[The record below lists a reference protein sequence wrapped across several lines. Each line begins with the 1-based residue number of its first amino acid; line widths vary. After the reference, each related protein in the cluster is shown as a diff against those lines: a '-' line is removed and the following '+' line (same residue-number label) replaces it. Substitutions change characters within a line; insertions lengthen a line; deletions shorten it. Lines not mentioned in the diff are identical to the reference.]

1 MHRADVDGVDEE
13 EGEYE
18 FDDVGVDNH
27 ASTFTLVVG
36 LSIAFFIICA
46 LSCLLMRERLTYAW
60 RVLNAGSSAV
70 RRTKSMMMELMM
82 ESSGAR
88 RPQRLQDEHADDSGN
103 ISSA

>member
-1 MHRADVDGVDEE
+1 MHRADVDGVEEE

-18 FDDVGVDNH
+18 FDGVQ

-60 RVLNAGSSAV
+60 RVWNAGSSAV
-70 RRTKSMMMELMM
+70 RRTKSMMEP
-82 ESSGAR
+82 SGAR
-88 RPQRLQDEHADDSGN
+88 RPQRLQDEHAADD
-103 ISSA
+103 

>member
-18 FDDVGVDNH
+18 FDDVQVDHH

-36 LSIAFFIICA
+36 LSIAFSIICA
-46 LSCLLMRERLTYAW
+46 LSGSCLLMRERLRYAW
-60 RVLNAGSSAV
+60 RVWNAGSSAV
-70 RRTKSMMMELMM
+70 RRTKSMV

>member
-1 MHRADVDGVDEE
+1 MHRADVDGVEEE

-60 RVLNAGSSAV
+60 RVWNAGSSAV
-70 RRTKSMMMELMM
+70 RRTKSMMEP
-82 ESSGAR
+82 SGAR
-88 RPQRLQDEHADDSGN
+88 RPQRLQDEHADD
-103 ISSA
+103 